1 MKRAER
7 RKNSYYFPPAVE
19 RCVSS
24 FFSGGFFLR
33 NRKNAATATNTTK
46 RINTISTPQRL
57 LLTGLS
63 TPAANVVVVSSVPC
77 PAVAGREVSGGIVEA
92 LTVVVAFIVVGMAG
106 SVVEVCT
113 GVVDAAA
120 PALTRNTS
128 TSPAL

>member
-1 MKRAER
+1 MR
-7 RKNSYYFPPAVE
+7 FL
-19 RCVSS
+19 
-24 FFSGGFFLR
+24 FLSGGFFLR

>member
-1 MKRAER
+1 MRFLFLFR
-7 RKNSYYFPPAVE
+7 RIFLAQQEECRNSNQHNQEDQHHQY
-19 RCVSS
+19 
-24 FFSGGFFLR
+24 
-33 NRKNAATATNTTK
+33 T
-46 RINTISTPQRL
+46 QRL